1 MSIDTVA
8 SEIERL
14 ADATGGIVG
23 VAATQLAT
31 GRHIGYREDELF
43 PTASVIKLPLLVTV
57 YEDAIAGRIDLSER
71 VVYRDETKVAG
82 SGVLQY
88 LDDGLDPTLRDLS
101 VLMMSVSDNTATDLL
116 FHRVGKARI
125 EATMDRL
132 GLSSIRAP
140 FDIREMLMELVDMD
154 HSKPGGY
161 EELRTQLRLSA
172 GSGGRSMI
180 PDQADRTTPADMC
193 RLLELIESRAILD
206 PDACTAIIELMKRI
220 QSGTRVPGLL
230 PKGTVVAHKTGSYRR
245 LRNDVGIV
253 YAPNGPYVIALFA
266 RELARDNVDDDGA
279 LARISLAVYEE
290 FAGPASPAIA

>member
-1 MSIDTVA
+1 MSIAAVA

-23 VAATQLAT
+23 VAATQLGT
-31 GRHIGYREDELF
+31 GRHIGYHEDALF
-43 PTASVIKLPLLVTV
+43 PTASVIKLPLLVTL
-57 YEDAIAGRIDLSER
+57 YEDAMAGRIDLSER
-71 VVYRDETKVAG
+71 MTYRDETKVAG

-88 LDDGLDPTLRDLS
+88 LDGGLAPTLRDLS

-116 FHRVGKARI
+116 FDRVGKARI

-132 GLSSIRAP
+132 GLSSIRVP

-154 HSKPGGY
+154 HSMPGGY
-161 EELRTQLRLSA
+161 DELRRLLRISA

-193 RLLELIESRAILD
+193 RLLELVESRAILD
-206 PDACTAIIELMKRI
+206 ADACTAIVELMKRI
-220 QSGTRVPGLL
+220 QSGTRIPGLL

-253 YAPNGPYVIALFA
+253 YAPNGPYAVALFA

-290 FAGPASPAIA
+290 FAG

>member
-1 MSIDTVA
+1 MSIETVS

-23 VAATQLAT
+23 VSATQLAT
-31 GRHIGYREDELF
+31 GRHLGYREDQLF
-43 PTASVIKLPLLVTV
+43 PTASVIKLPLIVTL
-57 YEDAIAGRIDLSER
+57 YEDALAGRIDLSER
-71 VVYRDETKVAG
+71 VAYREDTKVAG

-88 LDDGLDPTLRDLS
+88 LDDGLDPTLRDLA

-116 FHRVGKARI
+116 FDRVGKARI

-132 GLSSIRAP
+132 GLPSIRAP

-161 EELRTQLRLSA
+161 DELRRLLRVSA

-180 PDQADRTTPADMC
+180 PEQADRTTPADMC
-193 RLLELIESRAILD
+193 KLLELLESRAILD
-206 PDACTAIIELMKRI
+206 DDACTAIIELMKRI
-220 QSGTRVPGLL
+220 QSSTRIPGLL

-253 YAPNGPYVIALFA
+253 YAPNGPYVVALFA
-266 RELARDNVDDDGA
+266 RELARDTIDDDVA
-279 LARISLAVYEE
+279 LARISLAIYEE
-290 FAGPASPAIA
+290 FVG

>member
-1 MSIDTVA
+1 VSIDTVA

-23 VAATQLAT
+23 VSATQLAT
-31 GRHIGYREDELF
+31 GRHLGYREDQLF
-43 PTASVIKLPLLVTV
+43 PTASVIKLPLIVTL
-57 YEDAIAGRIDLSER
+57 YEDALAGRIDLSER

-88 LDDGLDPTLRDLS
+88 LDDGLDPTLRDLA

-116 FHRVGKARI
+116 FDRVGKARI

-132 GLSSIRAP
+132 GLSSIRVP

-161 EELRTQLRLSA
+161 EELRRLLRVSA

-193 RLLELIESRAILD
+193 RLLELLESRAILD
-206 PDACTAIIELMKRI
+206 DEACTAIIELMKRI
-220 QSGTRVPGLL
+220 QSSTRIPGLL

-253 YAPNGPYVIALFA
+253 YAPNGPYVVALFA
-266 RELARDNVDDDGA
+266 RELARDNVEDDAA
-279 LARISLAVYEE
+279 LAHISLAVYEE
-290 FAGPASPAIA
+290 FATS

>member
-1 MSIDTVA
+1 MSVETVEA
-8 SEIERL
+8 EIERL
-14 ADATGGIVG
+14 AEETGGIVG
-23 VAATQLAT
+23 VAATQLGT
-31 GRHIGYREDELF
+31 GRHVGYREDEVF
-43 PTASVIKLPLLVTV
+43 PTASVIKLPLLVTL

-71 VVYRDETKVAG
+71 VTYREDTKVAG

-88 LDDGLDPTLRDLS
+88 LDGGLRPTLRDLA

-116 FHRVGKARI
+116 FDRVGRGRI

-132 GLSSIRAP
+132 GLGSIRAP

-161 EELRTQLRLSA
+161 DELRRLLRISA

-180 PDQADRTTPADMC
+180 PEQADRATPADMC

-206 PDACTAIIELMKRI
+206 AESCTAILELMKRI
-220 QSGTRVPGLL
+220 QSATRIPGLL

-253 YAPNGPYVIALFA
+253 YAPNGPYAIALFA
-266 RELARDNVDDDGA
+266 RELPRDNIDDDGA
-279 LARISLAVYEE
+279 LARISLAVYREL
-290 FAGPASPAIA
+290 AG

>member
-1 MSIDTVA
+1 MTLTAVR

-43 PTASVIKLPLLVTV
+43 PTASVIKLPLLVTL

-71 VVYRDETKVAG
+71 VTYREDTKVAG
-82 SGVLQY
+82 SGVLQF
-88 LDDGLDPTLRDLS
+88 LDDGLNPTLRDLS

-116 FHRVGKARI
+116 FDQVGKARI
-125 EATMDRL
+125 ESTMARL
-132 GLSSIRAP
+132 GLESIRVP

-154 HSKPGGY
+154 HTQPGGY
-161 EELRTQLRLSA
+161 DELRRLLRLSA

-180 PDQADRTTPADMC
+180 PEQADRTTPADMC
-193 RLLELIESRAILD
+193 RLLELIETRAILD
-206 PDACTAIIELMKRI
+206 PDACTAIVELLKRI
-220 QSGTRVPGLL
+220 QSATRIPGLL

-253 YAPNGPYVIALFA
+253 YAPNGPYSVALFA
-266 RELARDNVDDDGA
+266 RELARDNIDDDGA
-279 LARISLAVYEE
+279 LARISLAIYEE
-290 FAGPASPAIA
+290 FVG

>member
-1 MSIDTVA
+1 MSIETVA

-43 PTASVIKLPLLVTV
+43 PTASVIKLPLLVTLH
-57 YEDAIAGRIDLSER
+57 EDAIAGRIDLSER
-71 VVYRDETKVAG
+71 VAYRDETKVAG

-88 LDDGLDPTLRDLS
+88 LDDGLAPTLRDLS

-116 FHRVGKARI
+116 FDRVGKPRI
-125 EATMDRL
+125 EATMHRL
-132 GLSSIRAP
+132 GLASIRVP

-154 HSKPGGY
+154 HTQPGGY
-161 EELRTQLRLSA
+161 DELRRLLRISA
-172 GSGGRSMI
+172 GSGGRSML
-180 PDQADRTTPADMC
+180 PQQADRTTPADMC
-193 RLLELIESRAILD
+193 RLCELIESRAILD
-206 PDACTAIIELMKRI
+206 ADACTAIIELMKRI
-220 QSGTRVPGLL
+220 QSATRIPGLL

-253 YAPNGPYVIALFA
+253 YAPNGPYVVALFA

-290 FAGPASPAIA
+290 LAS

>member
-1 MSIDTVA
+1 VTLTAVR

-43 PTASVIKLPLLVTV
+43 PTASVIKLPLLVTL

-71 VVYRDETKVAG
+71 VTYREDTKVAG
-82 SGVLQY
+82 SGVLQF
-88 LDDGLDPTLRDLS
+88 LDDGLNPTLRDLS

-116 FHRVGKARI
+116 FDRVGKTRI
-125 EATMDRL
+125 ESTMGRL
-132 GLSSIRAP
+132 GLESIRAP

-154 HSKPGGY
+154 HTQPGGY
-161 EELRTQLRLSA
+161 DELRRLLRLSA

-180 PDQADRTTPADMC
+180 PAQADRTTPADMC

-206 PDACTAIIELMKRI
+206 PDSCTAILELLKRI
-220 QSGTRVPGLL
+220 QSATRIPGLL

-253 YAPNGPYVIALFA
+253 YAPNGPYAVALFA
-266 RELARDNVDDDGA
+266 RELARDNIDDDGA
-279 LARISLAVYEE
+279 LARISLAIYEE
-290 FAGPASPAIA
+290 FARA

>member
-1 MSIDTVA
+1 VSIAAVA

-23 VAATQLAT
+23 VAATQLGT
-31 GRHIGYREDELF
+31 GRHIGYHEDALF
-43 PTASVIKLPLLVTV
+43 PTASVIKLPLLVTL
-57 YEDAIAGRIDLSER
+57 YEDAMAGRIDLSER
-71 VVYRDETKVAG
+71 MTYRDETKVAG

-88 LDDGLDPTLRDLS
+88 LDGGLAPTLRDLS

-116 FHRVGKARI
+116 FDRVGKARI

-132 GLSSIRAP
+132 GLSSIRVP

-154 HSKPGGY
+154 HSMPGGY
-161 EELRTQLRLSA
+161 DELRRLLRISA

-193 RLLELIESRAILD
+193 RLLELVESRAILD
-206 PDACTAIIELMKRI
+206 ADACTAIVELMKRI
-220 QSGTRVPGLL
+220 QSGTRIPGLL

-253 YAPNGPYVIALFA
+253 YAPNGPYAVALFA

-290 FAGPASPAIA
+290 FAG

>member
-1 MSIDTVA
+1 MSLTA
-8 SEIERL
+8 TRSEIERL

-43 PTASVIKLPLLVTV
+43 PTASVIKLPLLVTL

-71 VVYRDETKVAG
+71 VTYREATKVAG

-116 FHRVGKARI
+116 FDRVGKARI
-125 EATMDRL
+125 EATMGRL
-132 GLSSIRAP
+132 GLASIRVP

-154 HSKPGGY
+154 HTQPGGY
-161 EELRTQLRLSA
+161 DELRRLLRLSA

-180 PDQADRTTPADMC
+180 PGQADRTTPADMC

-206 PDACTAIIELMKRI
+206 PDACTAIIELLKRI
-220 QSGTRVPGLL
+220 QSATRIPGLL
-230 PKGTVVAHKTGSYRR
+230 PKGTIVAHKTGSYRR
-245 LRNDVGIV
+245 LRNDAGIV
-253 YAPNGPYVIALFA
+253 YAPNGPYAVAIFA

-279 LARISLAVYEE
+279 LARISLAIYEE
-290 FAGPASPAIA
+290 FAG

>member
-1 MSIDTVA
+1 MSIETVA

-43 PTASVIKLPLLVTV
+43 PTASVIKLPLLVTL

-71 VVYRDETKVAG
+71 VTYRDDTKVAG

-88 LDDGLDPTLRDLS
+88 LEDGLAPTLRDLS

-116 FHRVGKARI
+116 FDRVGKPRI

-132 GLSSIRAP
+132 GLPSIRAP

-154 HSKPGGY
+154 HTQPGGY
-161 EELRTQLRLSA
+161 DELRRLLRVSA

-193 RLLELIESRAILD
+193 RLLGLIESRAILD
-206 PDACTAIIELMKRI
+206 ADACTAIIELMKRI
-220 QSGTRVPGLL
+220 QSATRIPGLL

-253 YAPNGPYVIALFA
+253 YPPNGPYVVALFA

-290 FAGPASPAIA
+290 FAD

>member
-1 MSIDTVA
+1 M
-8 SEIERL
+8 EIERL

-31 GRHIGYREDELF
+31 GRHIGYCENELF
-43 PTASVIKLPLLVTV
+43 PTASVIKLPLLVTL

-71 VVYRDETKVAG
+71 VTYRDDTKVAG

-88 LDDGLDPTLRDLS
+88 LDDGLAPTLRDLS

-116 FHRVGKARI
+116 FDRVGKDRI

-132 GLSSIRAP
+132 GLSSTRVP

-154 HSKPGGY
+154 HTKPGGY
-161 EELRTQLRLSA
+161 DELRRLLRLSA

-180 PDQADRTTPADMC
+180 PEQADRTTPADIC
-193 RLLELIESRAILD
+193 RLLELVESRAILD

-220 QSGTRVPGLL
+220 QSATRIPGLL

-253 YAPNGPYVIALFA
+253 YAPNGPYVVALFA
-266 RELARDNVDDDGA
+266 RELARDNIDDDGA
-279 LARISLAVYEE
+279 LARISLAIYEE
-290 FAGPASPAIA
+290 FAG

>member
-1 MSIDTVA
+1 MRVETLA

-14 ADATGGIVG
+14 ADATGGVVG

-31 GRHIGYREDELF
+31 GRHIGYREGELF
-43 PTASVIKLPLLVTV
+43 PTASVVKLPLLVTM
-57 YEDAIAGRIDLSER
+57 YEDALAGRIDLEER
-71 VVYRDETKVAG
+71 VTYRHDTNVAG

-88 LDDGLDPTLRDLS
+88 LDDGLNPTIRDLS

-116 FHRVGKARI
+116 FERVGKDRI
-125 EATMDRL
+125 ESTMDRL
-132 GLSSIRAP
+132 GLSSIRVP

-154 HSKPGGY
+154 HSQPGGY
-161 EELRTQLRLSA
+161 DELRRRLRLSM

-180 PDQADRTTPADMC
+180 PEQGDRTTPADMC

-206 PDACTAIIELMKRI
+206 DASCTAILELMKRI
-220 QSGTRVPGLL
+220 QSAARIPGLL

-253 YAPNGPYVIALFA
+253 YAPKGPYALALFS
-266 RELARDNVDDDGA
+266 RELARDNVEDDTA
-279 LARISLAVYEE
+279 LARISLAVYEA
-290 FAGPASPAIA
+290 FAG

>member
-1 MSIDTVA
+1 VTVDA
-8 SEIERL
+8 VATEIERL

-23 VAATQLAT
+23 VAATQLTT

-43 PTASVIKLPLLVTV
+43 PTASVIKLALLVAF
-57 YEDAIAGRIDLSER
+57 YEDALAGRIDLAER
-71 VVYRDETKVAG
+71 VTYRDDTKVAG

-88 LDDGLDPTLRDLS
+88 LDDGLNPTLRDLS

-116 FHRVGKARI
+116 FARVGKARI
-125 EATMDRL
+125 EATMARL
-132 GLSSIRAP
+132 GLPSIRVP

-161 EELRTQLRLSA
+161 DELRKRLRLSA

-180 PDQADRTTPADMC
+180 PDRADRTTPADMC
-193 RLLELIESRAILD
+193 RLLELLESRAILD
-206 PDACTAIIELMKRI
+206 DRSCTEIIELMKRI
-220 QSGTRVPGLL
+220 QSATRIPGLL

-253 YAPNGPYVIALFA
+253 YAPNGPYAVALFA
-266 RELARDNVDDDGA
+266 RELVQDNVDDDGS
-279 LARISLAVYEE
+279 LARISLAIYKE
-290 FAGPASPAIA
+290 FAG

>member
-1 MSIDTVA
+1 VSIDTIA
-8 SEIERL
+8 PEIERL

-43 PTASVIKLPLLVTV
+43 PTASVIKLPLLVTL

-71 VVYRDETKVAG
+71 VVYRERTKVAG

-116 FHRVGKARI
+116 FDRVGKTRI
-125 EATMDRL
+125 EVTMDRL
-132 GLSSIRAP
+132 GLSSIRVP
-140 FDIREMLMELVDMD
+140 FDIRAMLMELVDMD

-161 EELRTQLRLSA
+161 DELRIRLRQSA
-172 GSGGRSMI
+172 GGGGRSMI

-193 RLLELIESRAILD
+193 RLLELIESRTILD
-206 PDACTAIIELMKRI
+206 AEACTAIIELMKRI
-220 QSGTRVPGLL
+220 QSGTRIPGLL

-266 RELARDNVDDDGA
+266 RELARDNVDDDAA

-290 FAGPASPAIA
+290 LAG

>member
-1 MSIDTVA
+1 VTLTAVR

-23 VAATQLAT
+23 VAATHLVT

-43 PTASVIKLPLLVTV
+43 PTASVIKLPLLVTL

-71 VVYRDETKVAG
+71 VTYREDTKVAG
-82 SGVLQY
+82 SGVLQF
-88 LDDGLDPTLRDLS
+88 LDDGLNPTVRDLS

-116 FHRVGKARI
+116 FDRVGKRRI
-125 EATMDRL
+125 ESTMGRL
-132 GLSSIRAP
+132 GLQSIRVP
-140 FDIREMLMELVDMD
+140 FDIREMLMELVDLD
-154 HSKPGGY
+154 HTQPGGY
-161 EELRTQLRLSA
+161 DELRRRLRLSA

-180 PDQADRTTPADMC
+180 ATQADRATPADMC

-206 PDACTAIIELMKRI
+206 PDSCTAILELLKRI
-220 QSGTRVPGLL
+220 QSATRIPGLL

-253 YAPNGPYVIALFA
+253 YAPSGPYAVALFA
-266 RELARDNVDDDGA
+266 RELARDNIDDDGA
-279 LARISLAVYEE
+279 LARISLAIYEE
-290 FAGPASPAIA
+290 FAAT

>member
-1 MSIDTVA
+1 VSIDTA

-23 VAATQLAT
+23 VSATQLAT
-31 GRHIGYREDELF
+31 GRHLGYREDQLF
-43 PTASVIKLPLLVTV
+43 PTASVIKLPLIVTL
-57 YEDAIAGRIDLSER
+57 YEDALAGRIDLSER

-88 LDDGLDPTLRDLS
+88 LDDGLDPTLRDLA

-116 FHRVGKARI
+116 FDRVGKARI

-132 GLSSIRAP
+132 GLASIRVP

-161 EELRTQLRLSA
+161 DELRRLLRVSA

-193 RLLELIESRAILD
+193 RLLELLESRAILD
-206 PDACTAIIELMKRI
+206 ERACTAIIELMKRI
-220 QSGTRVPGLL
+220 QSSTRIPGLL

-253 YAPNGPYVIALFA
+253 YAPNGPYVVALFA
-266 RELARDNVDDDGA
+266 RELARDNVEDDAA
-279 LARISLAVYEE
+279 LARISLAIFEE
-290 FAGPASPAIA
+290 FAR